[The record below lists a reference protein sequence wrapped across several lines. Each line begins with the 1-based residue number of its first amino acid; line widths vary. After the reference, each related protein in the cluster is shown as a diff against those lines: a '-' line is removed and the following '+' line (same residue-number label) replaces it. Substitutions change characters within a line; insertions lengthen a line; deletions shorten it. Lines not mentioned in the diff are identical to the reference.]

1 MRMMP
6 IVETIVETMR
16 QSVRASLENRMEATL
31 QYPTKAILETLG
43 NIIAEN
49 DEFAAFL
56 VRCRYMELLHDV
68 YFDPKNEDPYLRLE
82 VIFNWMN
89 LSAGN
94 QSQVLFDTNILETL
108 IKNVTALT
116 PQADEV
122 CYEAARRSMVVICN
136 FICECS
142 DETRYFLITNNIKA
156 LLEGYLAIVQGRW
169 VDEDHDFV
177 VSILQR
183 MNGLLVSYKQ
193 NLEC

>member
-1 MRMMP
+1 M
-6 IVETIVETMR
+6 ETIVETMR